1 MYLALFTLLIQDRI
15 LVGVH
20 QTGAVS
26 AESKQTP
33 FLEVQLS
40 RPLSPNL
47 TAWGRIQI
55 AATPQPFT
63 HQSAALFNQLAQSAE
78 FQTGLA
84 LRLHSYQGHQ
94 LSMPIY
100 FGAAAHFQGARTFRQ
115 YAAGFR
121 ITGPA
126 QSVYQATL
134 GQDQQ
139 VTNGHYQGVVLRF
152 ELTHPIANT
161 PLFFVAGTNLRLT
174 RPGPQDSYRLGL
186 ALELSKW
193 FLFH

>member
-1 MYLALFTLLIQDRI
+1 MYLALLTLLMQDRI

-33 FLEVQLS
+33 FIEAQLT
-40 RPLSPNL
+40 RPLSTKL
-47 TAWGRIQI
+47 TAWGRIQV
-55 AATPQPFT
+55 AATPKPVTSQP
-63 HQSAALFNQLAQSAE
+63 AALFNQLAQAAE

-84 LRLHSYQGHQ
+84 LHLRIYQGHQ
-94 LSMPIY
+94 LSLPIY
-100 FGAAAHFQGARTFRQ
+100 YGAAAHFQTARSYRQ

-121 ITGPA
+121 ITGPTH
-126 QSVYQATL
+126 SVYQATL

-139 VTNGHYQGVVLRF
+139 VTNGRYQGLVMRF
-152 ELTHPIANT
+152 DLTHPIART
-161 PLFFVAGTNLRLT
+161 PLYLVAGTNLRLT

-186 ALELSKW
+186 AIELSKW
-193 FLFH
+193 SAFR